1 MCRINAINAAAAL
14 APEDM
19 FVTDPHGN
27 HVPNPQFHVSH
38 PEQLSSY
45 AGPDGNLGARR
56 RVSGV
61 SAATRSKG

>member
-45 AGPDGNLGARR
+45 AGPDGESRARDA
-56 RVSGV
+56 G
-61 SAATRSKG
+61 